1 MKIGILTLPLHTN
14 YGGILQAYALQTVLE
29 RMGHEVIVLNRDR
42 SIYSPKHK
50 QILSYIV
57 YLIKKYCLG
66 RKVSPFK
73 STKRK
78 NIEREER
85 EQYTSVFINKYIH
98 TYKIRNLVKDVP
110 KNLEAFVVG
119 SDQVWRHIYFTKIWR
134 CIIENAFLKFCEE
147 ENVKRIAYAASF
159 GTEEWE
165 YTEDETKECA
175 RLLALFDAVSVREE
189 SGVVLCAEQL
199 ARNDAKHVL
208 DPAMLLSKDDYIKIV
223 ENTETP
229 KSSGNLMCYVLDD
242 NANIQTLINEI
253 AHEKNLTPFIAANSK
268 VDDKKL
274 PNKERIQPPVE
285 RWLRGFM
292 DAEFVVTD
300 SFHACVFSIL
310 FHKPFVVIGNK
321 TRGYSRFESLLKLF
335 GLENRL
341 IENVSQFEPSLLN
354 PLSDDVYIK
363 LDEYRNNSI
372 GFLNRALT
380 D

>member
-73 STKRK
+73 SAKRK

-98 TYKIRNLVKDVP
+98 TYVVKKIDKDMP
-110 KNLEAFVVG
+110 KNVDAFVVG
-119 SDQVWRHIYFTKIWR
+119 SDQVWRHKYFTRLFKSR
-134 CIIENAFLKFCEE
+134 IENAYLKFSEG

-165 YTEDETKECA
+165 YSEAETKECA

-189 SGVVLCAEQL
+189 SGVILCAEQL

-208 DPAMLLSKDDYIKIV
+208 DPTMLLSKDDYIKIV
-223 ENTETP
+223 EDTETP

-242 NANIQTLINEI
+242 NANIQALINRI
-253 AHEKNLTPFIAANSK
+253 ALEKSLTPFIANSK
-268 VDDKKL
+268 VSDKKL

-321 TRGYSRFESLLKLF
+321 KRGCSRFESLLKMF

-341 IENVSQFEPSLLN
+341 IENASQFDISMLN
-354 PLSDDVYIK
+354 PISDDAYRK
-363 LDEYRNNSI
+363 LDEYKMNSME
-372 GFLNRALT
+372 FLNNALT

>member
-73 STKRK
+73 SAKRK

-98 TYKIRNLVKDVP
+98 TYKIRDLVKDVP
-110 KNLEAFVVG
+110 KNLEAFLVG
-119 SDQVWRHIYFTKIWR
+119 SDQIWRHKYFTGLFKSR
-134 CIIENAFLKFCEE
+134 IENAYLKFCEG
-147 ENVKRIAYAASF
+147 ENVKRVAYAASF

-165 YTEDETKECA
+165 YTEEETKECA

-189 SGVVLCAEQL
+189 SGVKLCLEKF

-208 DPAMLLSKDDYIKIV
+208 DPTMLLSQDDYIKIV
-223 ENTETP
+223 ENAKSP

-242 NANIQTLINEI
+242 NADIQEMIDSI
-253 AHEKNLTPFIAANSK
+253 AQKRGLTPFVANSK
-268 VDDKKL
+268 VEEKSRY
-274 PNKERIQPPVE
+274 NKERIQPPVE

>member
-14 YGGILQAYALQTVLE
+14 YGGILQAYALQTFLE

-50 QILSYIV
+50 QILSYTK

-73 STKRK
+73 SAKRK

-98 TYKIRNLVKDVP
+98 TYVVKKIDKDVP
-110 KNLEAFVVG
+110 KNVDAFVVG
-119 SDQVWRHIYFTKIWR
+119 SDQVWRHKYFTRLFKSR
-134 CIIENAFLKFCEE
+134 IENAYLKFCEG

-165 YTEDETKECA
+165 YTEAETKECA

-189 SGVVLCAEQL
+189 SGVKLCSDKL

-208 DPAMLLSKDDYIKIV
+208 DPTMLLSQEDYIKIV
-223 ENTETP
+223 DDAETP

-242 NANIQTLINEI
+242 NADIQEMINSI
-253 AHEKNLTPFIAANSK
+253 AQKRGLTPFVANSK
-268 VDDKKL
+268 VEEKSRS
-274 PNKERIQPPVE
+274 NKERIQPPVE

>member
-14 YGGILQAYALQTVLE
+14 YGGILQAYALQTILE

-42 SIYSPKHK
+42 NVYSPKHQ
-50 QILSYIV
+50 QILSYIL

-73 STKRK
+73 SAKRK

-85 EQYTSVFINKYIH
+85 EQYMSVFLNKYIH

-119 SDQVWRHIYFTKIWR
+119 SDQVWRHKYFTRLFKSR
-134 CIIENAFLKFCEE
+134 IENAYLKFCKD
-147 ENVKRIAYAASF
+147 ENVKRISYAASF

-175 RLLALFDAVSVREE
+175 RLLGLFDAVSVREK
-189 SGVVLCAEQL
+189 SGVILCSEKL
-199 ARNDAKHVL
+199 ARNDAKRVL
-208 DPAMLLSKDDYIKIV
+208 DPTMLLSQKDYIKIV
-223 ENTETP
+223 DNAEMP

-242 NANIQTLINEI
+242 NTNIQALINRI
-253 AHEKNLTPFIAANSK
+253 AIEKNWIPFIANSK
-268 VDDKKL
+268 VNDKKL

-310 FHKPFVVIGNK
+310 FHKPFIVIGNK
-321 TRGYSRFESLLKLF
+321 NRGYSRFESLLKLF
-335 GLENRL
+335 GLEKRL
-341 IENVSQFEPSLLN
+341 IEDVSQFELSMLN
-354 PLSDDVYIK
+354 PISDDAYKK
-363 LDEYRNNSI
+363 LDDYRKNSMD
-372 GFLNRALT
+372 FLNKALT

>member
-14 YGGILQAYALQTVLE
+14 YVGILQAYALQTVLE

-42 SIYSPKHK
+42 SIYSPKRK

-57 YLIKKYCLG
+57 CLIKKYCLG

-73 STKRK
+73 SAKRK

-85 EQYTSVFINKYIH
+85 EQYTSVFIKKNIH
-98 TYKIRNLVKDVP
+98 TCEVKKLDRDAPHNVD
-110 KNLEAFVVG
+110 AFVVG
-119 SDQVWRHIYFTKIWR
+119 SDQVWRHKYFTRLFKSR
-134 CIIENAFLKFCEE
+134 IENAYLKFCES

-165 YTEDETKECA
+165 YTEAETKECA

-208 DPAMLLSKDDYIKIV
+208 DPTMLLSKDDYIKIV

-242 NANIQTLINEI
+242 NAKIQTLISKI
-253 AHEKNLTPFIAANSK
+253 AHEKNLKPFIANSK
-268 VDDKKL
+268 VSDKKL

-285 RWLRGFM
+285 QWLRGFM

-310 FHKPFVVIGNK
+310 FHKPFVVIGNRK
-321 TRGYSRFESLLKLF
+321 RGYSRFESLLKLF

-341 IENVSQFEPSLLN
+341 IEDASQFDISMLN
-354 PLSDDVYIK
+354 PISDDAYRK
-363 LDEYRNNSI
+363 LDEYRNNSME
-372 GFLNRALT
+372 FLNKALT
-380 D
+380 Y